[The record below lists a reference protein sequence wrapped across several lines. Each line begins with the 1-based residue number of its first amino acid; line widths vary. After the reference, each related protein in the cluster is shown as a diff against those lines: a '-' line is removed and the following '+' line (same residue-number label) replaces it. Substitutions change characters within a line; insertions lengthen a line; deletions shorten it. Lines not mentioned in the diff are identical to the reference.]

1 MEDLIRGAISSEI
14 MKKAAQ
20 EYGTPLYLYDENE
33 IIQRCKN
40 LLNMPNAYGIKVS
53 YSVKANSSRALL
65 QLIVKQGLNL
75 DLSSLNEGKR
85 AHLAGISY
93 EKMMLT
99 TQEVPTGQ
107 DKRDL
112 EKMMKQGMKYT
123 ACSLRQLELIVDF
136 ASQNKIP
143 LAMRVH
149 PGVGSGETQSRDTG
163 SKYACFGIHL
173 SDIPKALA
181 IAKEKN
187 VLIETIHVHIGSGGD
202 PKAWRDN
209 IDRELEFVETYFPDV
224 TTVNLGGGFRVARM
238 PDEKPADVTALGNYA
253 KQQFEKF
260 YEKTGRKCT
269 MEIEPGSYIVANSGY
284 LVTTVLDK
292 KRTGDDGFDFVILDG
307 GMEVNVRPAMY
318 GSRHPFYVVSKEGE
332 LLSSEMDLSTL
343 DTSSEFNVVGKCCE
357 SGDSQSLDRYGTIIP
372 RIMAAPNID
381 DFVVI
386 GDTGAYCSS
395 MTPFNYNSHTQ
406 IPEILLRKSGRLDL
420 IRKRE
425 TLEEIIR
432 NEENLQD

>member
-1 MEDLIRGAISSEI
+1 MKDSIRGAIHPDAVR
-14 MKKAAQ
+14 KAAKV
-20 EYGTPLYLYDENE
+20 YGTPLYLYDENE
-33 IIQRCKN
+33 IIQRCGH

-53 YSVKANSSRALL
+53 YSVKANSSKALL

-75 DLSSLNEGKR
+75 DLSSLNEGRR

-93 EKMMLT
+93 KKMMLT

-107 DKRDL
+107 DRLDL
-112 EKMMKQGMKYT
+112 EEMMLQGMKYT

-136 ASQNKIP
+136 ASQNNIL

-173 SDIPKALA
+173 SDIQQALA
-181 IAKEKN
+181 IAKDKN
-187 VLIETIHVHIGSGGD
+187 VSIDTIHVHIGSGGD
-202 PKAWRDN
+202 PKAWRAN

-253 KQQFEKF
+253 KQQFEQF
-260 YEKTGRKCT
+260 YQRTGRKCS

-307 GMEVNVRPAMY
+307 GMEVNARPAMY
-318 GSRHPFYVVSKEGE
+318 GSRHPFYVVSKDGT
-332 LLSSEMDLSTL
+332 LLSSEMDLSAL

-406 IPEILLRKSGRLDL
+406 IPEILLRKDGRLDM
-420 IRKRE
+420 IRRRE
-425 TLEEIIR
+425 TLEEIMR
-432 NEENLQD
+432 NEEDLQD